1 MKKLVS
7 VILILATLVGI
18 LSSCGGSPDR
28 NYFTK
33 GDFYTLV
40 MSEMNYYPIDAEWE
54 DMSEDDEYKI
64 ASKSMVDWGL
74 LPEKEASKNPLKP
87 VTKEIALIILVN
99 SLGIVKKGNPEDIKD
114 ISMTKYPEEIS
125 NAVASGIAET
135 DEKGYLNLGQKLTYD
150 DCVALVEKTNEV
162 EANSHIAEEDFYFGY
177 DFGENSVVLNDL
189 EIPEDESIDIV
200 GYEQANEAVNS
211 EVSSL
216 GSFEEPEVKYM
227 GLANSSP
234 EIKDVALN
242 STFCVFVSDRV
253 YNLIREKVNPGKK
266 EIEKGAIIV
275 YDAVNLENDNS
286 DKEYSK
292 NEVNNPSN
300 DFNNFNHF
308 GNMDALNKRQLY
320 FAGEENKSF
329 AGKFV
334 SAQSVKVG
342 LGGAPADRWQITM
355 LPLNDREKMAGTD
368 IKLFEELKKLNFK
381 DKQIDIGDDIK
392 IKASLDENDS
402 SFTVKVEK
410 SIKKSL
416 SLNPSNPKA
425 INKYNGTFTYSY
437 TVSNF
442 VADLTNVKY
451 LFREDKELGDKPL
464 AKVTW
469 DTNEEITYTTDTMG
483 LSPYNNGN
491 GGAVANIKNAFK
503 SGLKSTTSDGA
514 KSIKL
519 FDFSCSVPSV
529 GMTFVFYVLL
539 TFEVDGSLSI
549 SISRSGNGFE
559 IVKQNGLPK
568 INKLSASKKEKEAKL
583 KVNFS
588 AQLELEITMLF
599 ALTLKRPVI
608 TAYAGVNF
616 SGTALF
622 DMYNENDVKE
632 GESITGG
639 DNDIVVQSAEKSG
652 GGWKYCLDI
661 HGEFNLVGGL
671 KRKPAIKSTKFNGK
685 DSVFYRVAVDIF
697 KIPESEFIL
706 EPKKLGEI
714 NLHFEE
720 SSKESLDHCTRHA
733 ENKETDDKKQKELN
747 NQAKKQG
754 AFIVEVTKINL
765 NQQGVSTVKII
776 GWPISEA
783 KISEEY
789 KDGVVVTSKNKKIC
803 DAFYDENSKS
813 IKIRGKDIGSTEV
826 EIYLQKREW
835 YRFKKDTYY
844 KQTISVTVDG
854 YENVNVNYPV
864 SFNPDAIL
872 HL

>member
-40 MSEMNYYPIDAEWE
+40 MSEMNFYPIDAEWE
-54 DMSEDDEYKI
+54 DMGEDDEYKI

-99 SLGIVKKGNPEDIKD
+99 SLAIVKKGNPEEIKD

-125 NAVASGIAET
+125 NAVASGIVET

-300 DFNNFNHF
+300 DFDNFNHF
-308 GNMDALNKRQLY
+308 GNMDALNKRQLH

-355 LPLNDREKMAGTD
+355 LPLDDREKMAGTE
-368 IKLFEELKKLNFK
+368 INISKMLKELDFKGKKLEFNGITITPK
-381 DKQIDIGDDIK
+381 V
-392 IKASLDENDS
+392 DEKTGA
-402 SFTVKVEK
+402 FTVKLEK
-410 SIKKSL
+410 KISKSL
-416 SLNPSNPKA
+416 NLNPNNSKA
-425 INKYNGTFTYSY
+425 INNYNGTFTYSY

-442 VADLTNVKY
+442 VADISNVKY
-451 LFREDKELGDKPL
+451 LFREDEELEGKPL

-469 DTNEEITYTTDTMG
+469 DTDEKITYTTDTMM

-491 GGAVANIKNAFK
+491 GGAVANIKNALK
-503 SGLKSTTSDGA
+503 SGLKSTTSKGA
-514 KSIKL
+514 SSIKL
-519 FDFSCSVPSV
+519 YDFSCSIPQV

-568 INKLSASKKEKEAKL
+568 INKLSASKEEKEAKL

-599 ALTLKRPVI
+599 ALTLNRPVI

-622 DMYNENDVKE
+622 DMYNENDVKD

-639 DNDIVVQSAEKSG
+639 DNDIVVQSAEASG

-685 DSVFYRVAVDIF
+685 DSVFYWVAVDIF
-697 KIPESEFIL
+697 KIPESKFIL

-733 ENKETDDKKQKELN
+733 ENKETDNQSQKELN
-747 NQAKKQG
+747 KQAKKQG

-826 EIYLQKREW
+826 EIYLQKW
-835 YRFKKDTYY
+835 KWSKLSNDILY

>member
-40 MSEMNYYPIDAEWE
+40 MSEMNFYPIDAEWE
-54 DMSEDDEYKI
+54 DMGEDDEYKI

-99 SLGIVKKGNPEDIKD
+99 SLAIVKKGNPEEIKD

-125 NAVASGIAET
+125 NAVASGIVET

-300 DFNNFNHF
+300 AFDNFNHF
-308 GNMDALNKRQLY
+308 GNMDALNKRQLH

-355 LPLNDREKMAGTD
+355 LPLDDREKMAGTE
-368 IKLFEELKKLNFK
+368 INISKMLKELDFKGKKLEFNGITITPK
-381 DKQIDIGDDIK
+381 V
-392 IKASLDENDS
+392 DEKTGA
-402 SFTVKVEK
+402 FTVKLEK
-410 SIKKSL
+410 KISKSL
-416 SLNPSNPKA
+416 NLNPNNSKA
-425 INKYNGTFTYSY
+425 INNYNGTFTYSY

-442 VADLTNVKY
+442 VADISNVKY
-451 LFREDKELGDKPL
+451 LFREDEELEGKPL

-469 DTNEEITYTTDTMG
+469 DTDEKITYTTDTMM

-491 GGAVANIKNAFK
+491 GGAVANIKNALK
-503 SGLKSTTSDGA
+503 SGLKSTTSKGA
-514 KSIKL
+514 SSIKL
-519 FDFSCSVPSV
+519 YDFSCSIPQV

-568 INKLSASKKEKEAKL
+568 INKLSASKEEKEAKL

-599 ALTLKRPVI
+599 ALTLNRPVI

-622 DMYNENDVKE
+622 DMYNENDVKD

-639 DNDIVVQSAEKSG
+639 DNDIVVQSAEASG

-685 DSVFYRVAVDIF
+685 DSVFYWVAVDIF
-697 KIPESEFIL
+697 KIPESKFIL

-720 SSKESLDHCTRHA
+720 SSKESLDHCTRHS
-733 ENKETDDKKQKELN
+733 ENKETDNQSQKELN
-747 NQAKKQG
+747 KQAKKQG

-826 EIYLQKREW
+826 EIYLQKW
-835 YRFKKDTYY
+835 KWSKLSNDILY

>member
-40 MSEMNYYPIDAEWE
+40 MSEMNFCPIDAEWE

-99 SLGIVKKGNPEDIKD
+99 SLAIVKKGNPEEIKD

-125 NAVASGIAET
+125 NAVASGIVEI

-211 EVSSL
+211 KLSSL

-242 STFCVFVSDRV
+242 STFCVYVSQRV
-253 YNLIREKVNPGKK
+253 HDLIFEKVSEKK
-266 EIEKGAIIV
+266 GSIII
-275 YDAVNLENDNS
+275 YDAIHLDNKNS
-286 DKEYSK
+286 DKNYNK
-292 NEVNNPSN
+292 NDVNTAL
-300 DFNNFNHF
+300 FNHP
-308 GNMDALNKRQLY
+308 GSSPINHYDNLDKMNRPAEYLG
-320 FAGEENKSF
+320 AENKSF

-334 SAQSVKVG
+334 SAQKVNVIIN
-342 LGGAPADRWQITM
+342 GARAERWKITM
-355 LPLNDREKMAGTD
+355 LPLEDREKMAGTE
-368 IKLFEELKKLNFK
+368 IKLHEELKKLNFK
-381 DKQIDIGDDIK
+381 DKQFDIGGGIK

-410 SIKKSL
+410 SIEKSL
-416 SLNPSNPKA
+416 NLNPSNPKA

-442 VADLTNVKY
+442 VADISNIKY
-451 LFREDKELGDKPL
+451 LFRNDDKELNGKPL

-519 FDFSCSVPSV
+519 FDFSCSIPNV

-559 IVKQNGLPK
+559 IVKQNGLPR
-568 INKLSASKKEKEAKL
+568 INKLSPTKENKDTEL

-599 ALTLKRPVI
+599 ALTLNRPVI

-639 DNDIVVQSAEKSG
+639 DNGIVVQSAEVSG

-671 KRKPAIKSTKFNGK
+671 KRKPAIKSAKFNGK
-685 DSVFYRVAVDIF
+685 DSLFFVVAVDIF
-697 KIPESEFIL
+697 KISENKLIL

-714 NLHFEE
+714 KLHFEE
-720 SSKESLDHCTRHA
+720 SSKKSLDHCTRHA
-733 ENKETDDKKQKELN
+733 ENKETDNQSQKELN

-789 KDGVVVTSKNKKIC
+789 KDGVIVTSKNKKIC
-803 DAFYDENSKS
+803 DAFYDKNSKS
-813 IKIRGKDIGSTEV
+813 IKIRGKDVGSTEV
-826 EIYLQKREW
+826 EIYLQKRKW
-835 YRFKKDTYY
+835 YQFEKDTYY